1 MVLLYLYILY
11 DIVRINNFYFIYINS
26 KNYIGMFNLY
36 MY

>member
-1 MVLLYLYILY
+1 MVILYLYILY

-26 KNYIGMFNLY
+26 KNYIEMFNLY